1 MQVSQRQEGK
11 KNIRIIYKASSEK
24 YTWKEHLYQIAVI
37 LPNLLWKLQNADC
50 PIANHF
56 SVAMLF

>member
-1 MQVSQRQEGK
+1 MQLSQSQGGQ
-11 KNIRIIYKASSEK
+11 KNIRIIYNAYSEK

-37 LPNLLWKLQNADC
+37 LSNLLWKLQNDDC